1 MRYTR
6 TSSPSGASL
15 SVDAQDLLSQLEALL
30 VAERD
35 VRVPIGVYQDPT
47 VLLKN
52 LVCALCDYPE
62 AVHVVSLVT
71 AHSASFEIHVHR
83 EDVSKVLGSGG
94 SYAFALRTLFTAI
107 YGKGKKKLN
116 LLVVDPQRRR

>member
-1 MRYTR
+1 M
-6 TSSPSGASL
+6 SGDS
-15 SVDAQDLLSQLEALL
+15 QNLLTQLESLL
-30 VAERD
+30 VSERD
-35 VRVPIGVYQDPT
+35 ARVPVGIYQDPT

-52 LVCALCDYPE
+52 LVCALCDHPE
-62 AVHVVSLVT
+62 SVRVVSLVT
-71 AHSASFEIHVHR
+71 DNSASFEIHVHG

-94 SYAFALRTLFTAI
+94 AYAFALRTLFTAI